1 MCASTAGLCQDIRM
15 TTRLPDLTAL
25 LPSWQLSMQSENK
38 SDGTI
43 RTYTAGVQGFIRW
56 CARTGTTPELTR
68 PIVQAF
74 IADLLAG
81 GAEPVTA
88 KSRQLALKRFA
99 AWLAA
104 EGEIDGNPLLGLA
117 PPKTD
122 TKVTDT
128 LTDDEVRRMIAA
140 CQGKTLVNKRDEAI
154 IRLMVE
160 TGCRAG
166 ELLAMTPGD
175 VDVHRG
181 IVLIRRGKGGKG
193 RVAPFSPHTATAVD
207 RYMRMRKTV
216 SSERRFSDDTGP
228 LWVGEYGKT
237 FGYHGLHRTLK
248 RRAELAGIKHF
259 HAHLLR
265 HTAATRWLRAGG
277 SEGGLMAIAG
287 WKDRAML
294 DRYVSASKSERAV
307 DESRGLNLGEL

>member
-15 TTRLPDLTAL
+15 TNRLPDLTAL
-25 LPSWQLSMQSENK
+25 LPSWQLAMQSENK

-43 RTYTAGVQGFIRW
+43 RTYTAGVTGFLRW
-56 CARTGTTPELTR
+56 CQRTDTVPELCR
-68 PIVQAF
+68 PTVQAF
-74 IADLLAG
+74 IADLLAD

-128 LTDDEVRRMIAA
+128 LTEDEVRRMIAA

-166 ELLAMTPGD
+166 ELLAMTPSD

-181 IVLIRRGKGGKG
+181 VVLIRRGKGGKG
-193 RVAPFSPHTATAVD
+193 RWAPFSPHTATAVD
-207 RYMRMRKTV
+207 RYMRMTKIANE
-216 SSERRFSDDTGP
+216 SNKPDTP

-237 FGYHGLHRTLK
+237 FGYHGLNRTLK
-248 RRAELAGIKHF
+248 RRAEMAGVKDF
-259 HAHLLR
+259 HCHLLR

-287 WKDRAML
+287 WKDRSML
-294 DRYVSASKSERAV
+294 DRYVAASKSERAI
-307 DESRGLNLGEL
+307 DESRGLNLGQL